1 MITVTVEPVVIEEA
15 EDTTPTILST
25 VDTRRPHVSASEHLT
40 APWLDVNPSAAILG
54 RIARVADPSVAE
66 DKIPQQLY
74 PNVQVILGEL
84 RGTPMQVGD
93 TIQIIRMGRRL
104 GEYGTIVEPLGI
116 MRVDSIGTSIVMAH
130 MLRQYGQARIGDYV
144 MAKPLT
150 PEIGR
155 GDLVPVA
162 SGPEGR
168 LLEFLI
174 TAPIHGPGDVAFVSL
189 GATDVRIGD
198 ELLVYIPA
206 KRLDNERPD
215 IIPSQSVGVVR
226 VVKVSDHSATVRV
239 TGARN
244 TGFRNGLPAR
254 LVRRAP

>member
-1 MITVTVEPVVIEEA
+1 M
-15 EDTTPTILST
+15 
-25 VDTRRPHVSASEHLT
+25 
-40 APWLDVNPSAAILG
+40 NPSAAILG
-54 RIARVADPSVAE
+54 RIARVGDPSVAE

-74 PNVQVILGEL
+74 PNMQVILGEL

-93 TIQIIRMGRRL
+93 TIQIVRMGRRL
-104 GEYGTIVEPLGI
+104 GTYGTIVEPLGI
-116 MRVDSIGTSIVMAH
+116 LRVDSIGSAIVLAH
-130 MLRQYGQARIGDYV
+130 LLRQYGQARIGDYV
-144 MAKPLT
+144 IAKPVM

-155 GDLVPVA
+155 GALQPVTA
-162 SGPEGR
+162 GVEGK

-189 GATDVRIGD
+189 GSSQVRIGD
-198 ELLVYIPA
+198 ELDVYIPA

-244 TGFRNGLPAR
+244 TGFRDGLPAR